1 MMDDVQVVAQLKADV
16 VDWFSE
22 VLALLVF
29 AEAIDDEE

>member
-22 VLALLVF
+22 VLTLLVF
-29 AEAIDDEE
+29 EEAIDDEE